1 MRNAFYFIVSLLVL
15 ASAIS
20 CKDSKPKAVMT
31 QENGQTD
38 TLATGDSTVYGTM
51 VDGGMNSIVL
61 LTDNGDT
68 IVYLTN
74 PNDTVDVV
82 KGGKLNGDRFA
93 IIGYK
98 EYGDRFM
105 RSAINLTSL
114 LGNWISLDRNFEIK
128 EDGTVTSSLQSEKNP
143 WTSWKIWNGKLIL
156 SKDTFEVDNLGA
168 DSLAL
173 ENKNGIFVFTR
184 GK

>member
-1 MRNAFYFIVSLLVL
+1 MSIANFKDINQTSKNMRKAFYFIVSLLVL

-31 QENGQTD
+31 QANGQTD

-82 KGGKLNGDRFA
+82 KGGKLDGDRFA
-93 IIGYK
+93 IIGYT

-105 RSAINLTSL
+105 RSAINLT
-114 LGNWISLDRNFEIK
+114 
-128 EDGTVTSSLQSEKNP
+128 
-143 WTSWKIWNGKLIL
+143 
-156 SKDTFEVDNLGA
+156 
-168 DSLAL
+168 
-173 ENKNGIFVFTR
+173 
-184 GK
+184 

>member
-1 MRNAFYFIVSLLVL
+1 MRKTFYLIISLFVL
-15 ASAIS
+15 AAAVS

-68 IVYLTN
+68 VVYLTN

-93 IIGYK
+93 IIGYT
-98 EYGDRFM
+98 EYGDHFM

-114 LGNWISLDRNFEIK
+114 LGHWTSLDRNFEIK
-128 EDGTVTSSLQSEKNP
+128 EGGTVTSSLQSEKNP

-156 SKDTFEVDNLGA
+156 SKDTFDVDNLGA